1 MKKNKSLWQIVL
13 YPITNNVMLWVNPL
27 ATAASLITNKT
38 TGNAAKW
45 LWDKYVDP
53 VVKQIQKLQE
63 DNAKIL
69 QWIKDRHGD
78 TAVAWAQKPTTD
90 YDYRDTQ
97 IARMNP
103 SLYEM
108 SKQFDLN
115 KLKMQ
120 QLENEKTNIE
130 KAQNMMFG
138 ALWAQ
143 KDAINA
149 ATDARLGSIAQQKD
163 IQKWA
168 VQWMAW
174 AAWAPSG
181 MMSKI
186 QSEIAAQYAPQVSDI
201 EAARQQGLAG
211 VYGAVANIPWQLAWL
226 QAQNLQNEQ
235 ARQTMDYYKSL
246 QNKSK
251 SWGSSTYNMATNML
265 NK

>member
-1 MKKNKSLWQIVL
+1 MPLLW
-13 YPITNNVMLWVNPL
+13 
-27 ATAASLITNKT
+27 TAAQLISNPNK
-38 TGNAAKW
+38 AIDKAKG
-45 LWDKYVDP
+45 LYNKFVDP
-53 VVKQIQKLQE
+53 VAKQLQKLRE
-63 DNAKIL
+63 ENNNIL
-69 QWIKDRHGD
+69 QVIKERHGD
-78 TAVAWAQKPTTD
+78 NAVGRAQKPTTQ
-90 YDYRDTQ
+90 YDYQDTQ

-120 QLENEKTNIE
+120 QLENEKINIE

-138 ALWAQ
+138 ALGAQ
-143 KDAINA
+143 KDAVNS
-149 ATDARLGSIAQQKD
+149 ATDARLSSIAQQKD

-168 VQWMAW
+168 VQWMAG

-201 EAARQQGLAG
+201 EAARQQWLAG
-211 VYGAVANIPWQLAWL
+211 IYGAVANIPWQLAGI
-226 QAQNLQNEQ
+226 QSQNLQNEQ
-235 ARQTMDYYKSL
+235 TRSTLDYYKSL
-246 QNKSK
+246 QNKK
-251 SWGSSTYNMATNML
+251 SGSWSSWQYANMATSIL